1 MDGEIEVQICSLFA
15 VCKFYIII
23 LRLHV
28 KTNKGVESK
37 S

>member
-1 MDGEIEVQICSLFA
+1 MDEEIEVQICPLFA
-15 VCKFYIII
+15 VCKFYMII

-28 KTNKGVESK
+28 KTNKEVESK